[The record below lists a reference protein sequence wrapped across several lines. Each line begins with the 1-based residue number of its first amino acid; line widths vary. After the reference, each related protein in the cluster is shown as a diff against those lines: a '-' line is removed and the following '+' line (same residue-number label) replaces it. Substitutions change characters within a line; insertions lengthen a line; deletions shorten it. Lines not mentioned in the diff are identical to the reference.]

1 MIKNP
6 IQEVT
11 NKLQYRAIGIV
22 KAIYK
27 ANNKEQ
33 INRGTL
39 TDKDGKIIDTV
50 ILGKALSLI
59 KKYIHLSNMALL
71 SEVYGKDFAKR
82 EKKPR
87 KDKKRVKA
95 SQNVPLS
102 PMDPQEM
109 DKELLY
115 DVFDD
120 SLRPSEKVRG
130 LKTSVYSDEKNVY
143 QPIQN
148 PNVLTYENQFD
159 VFEDQPA
166 RLAKTM
172 SLGFQ
177 GEDATGEKP
186 GTIDIL
192 NDPDYQEYVMFKK
205 AQRAKTQGLPVGYEG
220 FADSSGQGE
229 QFRPRILK
237 IGAILANFE
246 PFQV

>member
-1 MIKNP
+1 
-6 IQEVT
+6 
-11 NKLQYRAIGIV
+11 
-22 KAIYK
+22 
-27 ANNKEQ
+27 
-33 INRGTL
+33 
-39 TDKDGKIIDTV
+39 
-50 ILGKALSLI
+50 
-59 KKYIHLSNMALL
+59 MALL
-71 SEVYGKDFAKR
+71 SEVYGKDFMKR

-87 KDKKRVKA
+87 KDKKRGKA

-120 SLRPSEKVRG
+120 SLRPSERVRG

-159 VFEDQPA
+159 VYEDQPA
-166 RLAKTM
+166 RLSKTT

-177 GEDATGEKP
+177 GEDASGEKP

-229 QFRPRILK
+229 QFNELLLYIFTGFFILMLFDNIYK
-237 IGAILANFE
+237 LGRDSY
-246 PFQV
+246 